1 MSHSLSKSRYTL
13 FRQCAKA
20 LWLRINKPEEAMV
33 DASTQKATADAV
45 KWDEE

>member
-20 LWLRINKPEEAMV
+20 LWLRIYSPKFSGKS
-33 DASTQKATADAV
+33 DILCDKISGD
-45 KWDEE
+45 